1 MPTIAFEHLTTE
13 QRLALIGE
21 IWNSLE
27 ANAVPLT
34 SAQQA
39 ELDRRLASA
48 EADRASSVTWEALR
62 AEISCRRS

>member
-1 MPTIAFEHLTTE
+1 MPTIAFEHLTAE

-27 ANAVPLT
+27 SDAVPLT
-34 SAQQA
+34 AGRQA

-48 EADRASSVTWEALR
+48 EADRASSVTWDAVR
-62 AEISCRRS
+62 AEISSRQS